1 MTDDQVQALLEFVD
15 PNLLGIAPDITL
27 QVSFAFKQ
35 EGEEEYTTLELSAL
49 VEYFK
54 EHYGIRE
61 SEGGL
66 IMRYF
71 ERCMENVYDLTT
83 ESVEYA
89 LCEAVRGAITQE
101 KE

>member
-15 PNLLGIAPDITL
+15 PNLLGIEPDITL
-27 QVSFAFKQ
+27 RVCFAFKQ
-35 EGEEEYTTLELSAL
+35 AGEEEYTTLELPAL

-54 EHYGIRE
+54 EHYGVSE

-66 IMRYF
+66 IMHYF

-89 LCEAVRGAITQE
+89 LCEAVRGAIIQE
-101 KE
+101 KA